1 MEEIDDNTTVLST
14 LRSFNKFI
22 SQPFDGTPPTATTSN
37 TSGAS
42 LQMQFQ
48 QRLMH
53 EDQAAQIRSK
63 SHLIQ
68 VEREKIQMELS
79 HKRARIELEKE
90 ASTSA
95 RNYER
100 EADKNQDLLTRIKT
114 LEEKETDFQNKLLE
128 QYEVNKSYKKTIESQ
143 SKKMLEK
150 ENKLAEANEA
160 ISVLKGTVSELQWKI
175 MNQEMQIKT
184 DETEKQQLK
193 EQLDSQSKK
202 LQDGS
207 QTSRT
212 LQELQVLSGDYELKI
227 KTLEQKLTY
236 QEQDASIVKNMKSDL
251 EKLPKIEK
259 ELQQL
264 REENA
269 FHREMKENNALLKEE
284 MESLRR
290 AAERHDRMKE
300 ELVGLELDKEKI
312 LKKLKSW
319 ENMEQTTGLN
329 IRTPD
334 DLSKQILAIQQRE
347 IKLKEEN
354 LNITN
359 SVRMLESARQ
369 KLQDELLKTQKSFLE
384 EKKKREQ
391 QDALVRRL
399 QKRVLL
405 LSKERDG
412 MRAILDSY
420 DSELTP
426 SEHTPQL
433 SCRLR
438 EAEEM
443 LQKVH
448 GHNAEMEV
456 QLSQAFEESGTQKQ
470 RAELLT
476 AELNLLKSQMGTSVQ
491 SISITSE
498 TVNSLRL
505 KIEELE
511 TERSRLEE
519 ENRVLEMRLERLNLQ
534 GSYDPSK
541 VKVIH
546 LSMNPSSKA
555 QQQRKD
561 EGQSLQEECAKLR
574 ELVRILEGG
583 GTPIPD
589 KLEAAGSIQAS
600 TQEVTELKKQVES
613 AELKNQRL
621 REVFQ
626 TKIHEFRTVCY
637 MLTGYRIDI
646 TTENQYRLTSMY
658 AEQKDDNLLFKSSSP
673 SGGKLQLLET
683 NFSMTLHDF
692 IDLHLHHQNSIPAFL
707 SAVTLDLFSRQ
718 TIT

>member
-1 MEEIDDNTTVLST
+1 MDEMEDNTTVLST
-14 LRSFNKFI
+14 LRSFNKFL
-22 SQPFDGTPPTATTSN
+22 SQPFDGTPPSANTSN

-48 QRLMH
+48 QRFLL

-68 VEREKIQMELS
+68 VEREKIQMDLS

-90 ASTSA
+90 ASA
-95 RNYER
+95 NAMNYER
-100 EADKNQDLLTRIKT
+100 EADKNQELLTRIKV
-114 LEEKETDFQNKLLE
+114 LEEKEAESQSKLHE
-128 QYEVNKSYKKTIESQ
+128 QSEMNKSYKKTIESQ
-143 SKKMLEK
+143 SKKLLER
-150 ENKLAEANEA
+150 EDKLSEANEA
-160 ISVLKGTVSELQWKI
+160 ISVLKGKVSELQLKI
-175 MNQEMQIKT
+175 MNLEMQLKT
-184 DETEKQQLK
+184 QDTEKQELN
-193 EQLDSQSKK
+193 EQLEIQRKK

-207 QTSRT
+207 QTAQV
-212 LQELQVLSGDYELKI
+212 LQELQALNADYELKL
-227 KTLEQKLTY
+227 KTLEQKLST
-236 QEQDASIVKNMKSDL
+236 QEQDATIVKNMKSDL
-251 EKLPKIEK
+251 EKLPKIER

-264 REENA
+264 REENS
-269 FHREMKENNALLKEE
+269 FLREMRENNALLKEE
-284 MESLRR
+284 VESLRR
-290 AAERHDRMKE
+290 ASERYDRMKE
-300 ELVGLELDKEKI
+300 ELVTLELDKEKI

-319 ENMEQTTGLN
+319 ENLEQMTGLS
-329 IRTPD
+329 IKTPD
-334 DLSKQILAIQQRE
+334 DLSRQILAIQQRE

-354 LNITN
+354 LSVIN
-359 SVRMLESARQ
+359 SARMLESARQ
-369 KLQDELLKTQKSFLE
+369 NLQSELLKTQNNHLE

-391 QDALVRRL
+391 HDALVRRL

-433 SCRLR
+433 SRRLR
-438 EAEEM
+438 EAEEN
-443 LQKVH
+443 LQRVH
-448 GHNAEMEV
+448 THNAEMEV
-456 QLSQAFEESGTQKQ
+456 QLSQALEETGLQKQ

-476 AELNLLKSQMGTSVQ
+476 AELSLLKSQMGTTEQ
-491 SISITSE
+491 STSITSE
-498 TVNSLRL
+498 AVNSMRL

-511 TERSRLEE
+511 AERGRLEE
-519 ENRVLEMRLERLNLQ
+519 ENKILEMRLERLSLQ

-546 LSMNPSSKA
+546 FSMNPASRA
-555 QQQRKD
+555 QQQRK
-561 EGQSLQEECAKLR
+561 EEVQNLQEECNKLR

-583 GTPIPD
+583 TPVPD
-589 KLEAAGSIQAS
+589 KLEAAGSIQ
-600 TQEVTELKKQVES
+600 TPIQEVTELKKQVES

-658 AEQKDDNLLFKSSSP
+658 AEHKDDNLLFKSTSP
-673 SGGKLQLLET
+673 SGVKLQLLET
-683 NFSMTLHDF
+683 SFSRTLKDF

-718 TIT
+718 TFT

>member
-1 MEEIDDNTTVLST
+1 MDEMEDNTTVLST
-14 LRSFNKFI
+14 LRSFNKFL
-22 SQPFDGTPPTATTSN
+22 SQPFDGTPPSANTSN

-48 QRLMH
+48 QRFLL

-68 VEREKIQMELS
+68 VEREKIQMDLS

-90 ASTSA
+90 ASA
-95 RNYER
+95 NAMNYER
-100 EADKNQDLLTRIKT
+100 EADKNQELLTRIKV
-114 LEEKETDFQNKLLE
+114 LEEKEAESQSKLQE
-128 QYEVNKSYKKTIESQ
+128 QSEMNKSYKKTIESQ
-143 SKKMLEK
+143 SKKLLER
-150 ENKLAEANEA
+150 EDKLSEANEA
-160 ISVLKGTVSELQWKI
+160 ISVLKGKVSELQLKI
-175 MNQEMQIKT
+175 MNLEMQLKT
-184 DETEKQQLK
+184 QDTEKQELN
-193 EQLDSQSKK
+193 EQLEIQRKK

-207 QTSRT
+207 QTAQV
-212 LQELQVLSGDYELKI
+212 LQELQALNADYELKL
-227 KTLEQKLTY
+227 KTLEQKLST
-236 QEQDASIVKNMKSDL
+236 QEQDATIVKNMKSDL
-251 EKLPKIEK
+251 EKLPKIER

-264 REENA
+264 REENS
-269 FHREMKENNALLKEE
+269 FLREMRENNALLKEE
-284 MESLRR
+284 VESLRR
-290 AAERHDRMKE
+290 ASERYDRMKE
-300 ELVGLELDKEKI
+300 ELVTLELDKEKI
-312 LKKLKSW
+312 LKKLKCW
-319 ENMEQTTGLN
+319 ENLEQTTGLS
-329 IRTPD
+329 IKTPD
-334 DLSKQILAIQQRE
+334 DLSRQILAIQQRE

-354 LNITN
+354 LSVIN
-359 SVRMLESARQ
+359 SARMLESARQ
-369 KLQDELLKTQKSFLE
+369 NLQSELLKTQNNHLE

-391 QDALVRRL
+391 HDALVRRL

-433 SCRLR
+433 SRRLR
-438 EAEEM
+438 EAEEN
-443 LQKVH
+443 LQRVH
-448 GHNAEMEV
+448 THNAEMEV
-456 QLSQAFEESGTQKQ
+456 QLSQALEETGLQKQ

-476 AELNLLKSQMGTSVQ
+476 AELSLLKSQMGTTEQ
-491 SISITSE
+491 STSITSE
-498 TVNSLRL
+498 AVNSMRL

-511 TERSRLEE
+511 AERGRLEE
-519 ENRVLEMRLERLNLQ
+519 ENKILEMRLERLSLQ

-546 LSMNPSSKA
+546 FSMNPASRA
-555 QQQRKD
+555 QQQRK
-561 EGQSLQEECAKLR
+561 EEVQNLQEECNKLR

-583 GTPIPD
+583 TPVPD
-589 KLEAAGSIQAS
+589 KLEAAGSIQ
-600 TQEVTELKKQVES
+600 TPIQEVTELKKQVES

-658 AEQKDDNLLFKSSSP
+658 AEHKDDNLLFKSTSP
-673 SGGKLQLLET
+673 SGVKLQLLET
-683 NFSMTLHDF
+683 SFSRTLKDF

-718 TIT
+718 TFT

>member
-1 MEEIDDNTTVLST
+1 
-14 LRSFNKFI
+14 
-22 SQPFDGTPPTATTSN
+22 
-37 TSGAS
+37 
-42 LQMQFQ
+42 
-48 QRLMH
+48 
-53 EDQAAQIRSK
+53 
-63 SHLIQ
+63 
-68 VEREKIQMELS
+68 
-79 HKRARIELEKE
+79 
-90 ASTSA
+90 
-95 RNYER
+95 
-100 EADKNQDLLTRIKT
+100 
-114 LEEKETDFQNKLLE
+114 
-128 QYEVNKSYKKTIESQ
+128 
-143 SKKMLEK
+143 MLGK
-150 ENKLAEANEA
+150 W
-160 ISVLKGTVSELQWKI
+160 Q
-175 MNQEMQIKT
+175 
-184 DETEKQQLK
+184 
-193 EQLDSQSKK
+193 
-202 LQDGS
+202 
-207 QTSRT
+207 
-212 LQELQVLSGDYELKI
+212 
-227 KTLEQKLTY
+227 
-236 QEQDASIVKNMKSDL
+236 
-251 EKLPKIEK
+251 
-259 ELQQL
+259 
-264 REENA
+264 
-269 FHREMKENNALLKEE
+269 
-284 MESLRR
+284 
-290 AAERHDRMKE
+290 
-300 ELVGLELDKEKI
+300 
-312 LKKLKSW
+312 
-319 ENMEQTTGLN
+319 
-329 IRTPD
+329 
-334 DLSKQILAIQQRE
+334 
-347 IKLKEEN
+347 
-354 LNITN
+354 
-359 SVRMLESARQ
+359 
-369 KLQDELLKTQKSFLE
+369 
-384 EKKKREQ
+384 
-391 QDALVRRL
+391 
-399 QKRVLL
+399 
-405 LSKERDG
+405 
-412 MRAILDSY
+412 
-420 DSELTP
+420 
-426 SEHTPQL
+426 
-433 SCRLR
+433 
-438 EAEEM
+438 
-443 LQKVH
+443 
-448 GHNAEMEV
+448 
-456 QLSQAFEESGTQKQ
+456 
-470 RAELLT
+470 LT

>member
-1 MEEIDDNTTVLST
+1 M
-14 LRSFNKFI
+14 FN
-22 SQPFDGTPPTATTSN
+22 
-37 TSGAS
+37 
-42 LQMQFQ
+42 
-48 QRLMH
+48 
-53 EDQAAQIRSK
+53 
-63 SHLIQ
+63 
-68 VEREKIQMELS
+68 
-79 HKRARIELEKE
+79 
-90 ASTSA
+90 
-95 RNYER
+95 
-100 EADKNQDLLTRIKT
+100 
-114 LEEKETDFQNKLLE
+114 
-128 QYEVNKSYKKTIESQ
+128 
-143 SKKMLEK
+143 
-150 ENKLAEANEA
+150 
-160 ISVLKGTVSELQWKI
+160 
-175 MNQEMQIKT
+175 
-184 DETEKQQLK
+184 
-193 EQLDSQSKK
+193 
-202 LQDGS
+202 
-207 QTSRT
+207 
-212 LQELQVLSGDYELKI
+212 
-227 KTLEQKLTY
+227 
-236 QEQDASIVKNMKSDL
+236 
-251 EKLPKIEK
+251 
-259 ELQQL
+259 
-264 REENA
+264 
-269 FHREMKENNALLKEE
+269 
-284 MESLRR
+284 
-290 AAERHDRMKE
+290 
-300 ELVGLELDKEKI
+300 
-312 LKKLKSW
+312 
-319 ENMEQTTGLN
+319 
-329 IRTPD
+329 
-334 DLSKQILAIQQRE
+334 
-347 IKLKEEN
+347 
-354 LNITN
+354 
-359 SVRMLESARQ
+359 VRMLESARQ